1 MKKTLI
7 VFLIASVFVGC
18 NISQQKSSDS
28 EETKTDVMRTRI
40 SVNHEWG
47 TLKNVIIGR
56 LIAENIIIPE
66 LTDEM
71 KKEVNYIPKEVIEKL
86 SNYTGKRF
94 AEVFPEFA
102 IPLEKQVE
110 RFAEVVS
117 EKGIIV
123 HRNENLPVS
132 AETGDYYYGLQLY
145 TRDPI
150 LVIGNK
156 VIITNLK
163 SLWRRVE
170 RMALKEVIADIE
182 ENFEAE
188 IIYMPELKEGH
199 HPDNVYLEGGDVL
212 LNGYEIYVGN
222 SGHAS
227 NNMGIEWLKKALGPD
242 YKVHEIKLREDVLH
256 LDCAMMLLNEHL
268 GVKCNEIILS
278 ELPASLEN
286 REWVIATPEEAQ
298 VMGTNGCIIDSN
310 TIIMDDYH
318 PRIANEL
325 RVKNH
330 EVIEIPYDAGKAL
343 GGGLRC
349 SHHPLIRESTLK

>member
-18 NISQQKSSDS
+18 NISQRKSSDS
-28 EETKTDVMRTRI
+28 EETKTNVMRQRV

-71 KKEVNYIPKEVIEKL
+71 KKEVNYIPKKVIEKL
-86 SNYTGKRF
+86 SNYTGKRY
-94 AEVFPEFA
+94 ADVFPDFVL
-102 IPLEKQVE
+102 PLEKQVE
-110 RFAEVVS
+110 HFAQLVS
-117 EKGIIV
+117 EKGIII

-132 AETGDYYYGLQLY
+132 AKTGDYYFGLQLY

-156 VIITNLK
+156 VIITNLR

-170 RMALKEVIADIE
+170 RMALKEIIADIE
-182 ENFEAE
+182 ENYDAE
-188 IIYMPELKEGH
+188 IIYMPELKEGY

-212 LNGYEIYVGN
+212 LNGYEIYVGH

-227 NNMGIEWLKKALGPD
+227 NSKGIEWLKETLGPD

-256 LDCAMMLLNEHL
+256 LDCALMLLNEHL

-278 ELPASLEN
+278 ELPASLAS
-286 REWVIATPEEAQ
+286 REWVIATAEEAR
-298 VMGTNGCIIDSN
+298 VMGTNACILDS
-310 TIIMDDYH
+310 TTVIMDNYH
-318 PRIANEL
+318 PRIANAL
-325 RVKNH
+325 REKNH
-330 EVIEIPYDAGKAL
+330 KVIEIPYDAGKAL